1 MVGTERLYY
10 TDSYLT
16 RFTARVLETCGDS
29 RLVYLDRTAFYP
41 TSGGQPHDL
50 GTLGGAEVVDVIDEG
65 ERIAH
70 RLAQPLTAQGVEGVV
85 NWQRRFD
92 HMQQH
97 TGQHLVSAVA
107 ERLFAA
113 KTTSVHFGPESSTV
127 ELALDSLAPGQL
139 RDLETAANAAVTDNL
154 PITVAFEEAEQ
165 AGELRRPTGR
175 QGALRIV
182 TIKDLDRS
190 ACGGTHVSATGEIGA
205 ILLRRVERIRKQ
217 IRVEFLCGM
226 RAVRRAAADYEILA
240 GIATGA
246 SAAIDELPAL
256 VEKWKTDLRARE
268 SASRELAAQL
278 DRFLAA
284 ELRQSATRTAG
295 GRRLVSWS
303 SDSASVERVRTLAQE
318 VTAEPLSVFVGT
330 IESPPTII
338 LSIGSG
344 SGLDAGGILKPLL
357 GEFGGRGGGNSRLA
371 QGTVPNTEALAELVG
386 RLRAIA

>member
-16 RFTARVLETCGDS
+16 RFTARVLETSGDN

-50 GTLGGAEVVDVIDEG
+50 GTLGGAEVMDVVDEG

-70 RLAQPLTAQGVEGVV
+70 RLAQPLTAEDVEGVV

-97 TGQHLVSAVA
+97 TGQHLLSAVA
-107 ERLFAA
+107 ERRFAA

-127 ELALDSLAPGQL
+127 ELALDSLAPRQL
-139 RDLETAANAAVTDNL
+139 RELEAAANAAVTDNL
-154 PITVAFEEAEQ
+154 PVTVDFEEAEQ
-165 AGELRRPTGR
+165 AGDLRRPTGR
-175 QGALRIV
+175 QGTLRIV
-182 TIKDLDRS
+182 TIRDLDRS
-190 ACGGTHVSATGEIGA
+190 ACGGTHVSTTGEIGA
-205 ILLRRVERIRKQ
+205 ILLRRVERVRQQ
-217 IRVEFLCGM
+217 IRIEFLCGM

-268 SASRELAAQL
+268 SEARELAAQL

-295 GRRLVSWS
+295 GRTLVSWS

-318 VTAEPLSVFVGT
+318 VTGEPLSVFVGT
-330 IESPPTII
+330 IGSPPTVI

-344 SGLDAGGILKPLL
+344 AGLDANGILKPLL

-371 QGTVPNTEALAELVG
+371 QGTVPSTEALAELAG

>member
-16 RFTARVLETCGDS
+16 RFTARVLETRDDG
-29 RLVYLDRTAFYP
+29 RVVYLDRTAFYP

-50 GTLGGAEVVDVIDEG
+50 GTLSGAEVEDVVDED

-70 RLAQPLTAQGVEGVV
+70 RVAQPLTAGEVEGVV
-85 NWQRRFD
+85 NWTRRFD
-92 HMQQH
+92 QMQQH
-97 TGQHLVSAVA
+97 TGQHLLSAVA
-107 ERLFAA
+107 ERIFGAR
-113 KTTSVHFGPESSTV
+113 TTSVHFGPESSTV
-127 ELALDSLAPGQL
+127 ELAVESLEPRQL
-139 RDLETAANAAVTDNL
+139 RELEIAANIAVTENR
-154 PITVAFEEAEQ
+154 PVTVTFEA
-165 AGELRRPTGR
+165 AGQTGALRRPSGR
-175 QGALRIV
+175 EGPLRIV
-182 TIKDLDRS
+182 TIEDLDRS
-190 ACGGTHVSATGEIGA
+190 ACGGTHVSATGEIGP

-217 IRVEFLCGM
+217 VRVEFLCGL
-226 RAVRRAAADYEILA
+226 RAVRRAASDCEVLT

-246 SAAIDELPAL
+246 SASIDELPAL

-268 SASRELAAQL
+268 SEARALAAQL
-278 DRFLAA
+278 DRFIAA

-295 GRRLVSWS
+295 GRKLVSWS

-330 IESPPTII
+330 IGSPPTII

-371 QGTVPNTEALAELVG
+371 QGTVPTTEALAELAG

>member
-1 MVGTERLYY
+1 MAGTERLYY

-16 RFTARVLETCGDS
+16 RFTARVLDTSGDG

-50 GTLGGAEVVDVIDEG
+50 GTLSGAEVTDVIDEG

-70 RLAQPLTAQGVEGVV
+70 RLARPLTTGNVEGVV
-85 NWQRRFD
+85 DWQRRFD

-97 TGQHLVSAVA
+97 TGQHLLSAVA

-113 KTTSVHFGPESSTV
+113 KTTSVHFGPEYSTV
-127 ELALDSLAPGQL
+127 ELALDSLAPRQL
-139 RDLETAANAAVTDNL
+139 RELEAAVNAAVTDNL
-154 PITVAFEEAEQ
+154 PITVEFEEAER
-165 AGELRRPTGR
+165 AEGLRRPTGR
-175 QGALRIV
+175 QGTLRIV
-182 TIKDLDRS
+182 AIGDLDRS
-190 ACGGTHVSATGEIGA
+190 ACGGTHVGSTGEIGA
-205 ILLRRVERIRKQ
+205 ILLRRVERVRKQ

-268 SASRELAAQL
+268 SESRELAAQL
-278 DRFLAA
+278 DRYLAA

-295 GRRLVSWS
+295 GRKLVSWS
-303 SDSASVERVRTLAQE
+303 SDSASVERVRALAQE

-330 IESPPTII
+330 IASPPTII

-344 SGLDAGGILKPLL
+344 AGLDANGILKPLL

-371 QGTVPNTEALAELVG
+371 QGTVPSTEALAELAG